1 MQFRTISVLFI
12 FLFLVTGCAGMTMKK
27 WVEGD
32 TYYSNRSPSIR
43 IRVKQGLEFVKMKNN
58 RKIATGTTGVQTT
71 LAEAVKVEKAIFRN
85 KKGHELIIKTK
96 VFPPNANW
104 YYHPPDYATDNM
116 LKNYEVKV
124 NGNRFE
130 VGIYHWTAKNGST
143 YLVKKFGR
151 LFGEKT
157 MLELFYSEQVGSEWK
172 NTRLLNREQEEFL
185 KEFSKR
191 ADASFE
197 ILDYADPPANPTTS
211 SEPVDK
217 PADIDAALATAANE
231 DTRAILEYIKNAGDG
246 LDAETKAGLIQSALS
261 SATNHNTIK
270 ILQALK

>member
-1 MQFRTISVLFI
+1 
-12 FLFLVTGCAGMTMKK
+12 MTMKK

-116 LKNYEVKV
+116 LKNYEVKI

-157 MLELFYSEQVGSEWK
+157 LLELFYSEQVGSEWK